1 MSMDPEMQA
10 AWDAW
15 ADTKIEA
22 AWRHHMDVVGD
33 ALGET
38 MQKFDAK
45 IAIRCHSLI
54 HALQQT
60 QDVNVLIDLQLQPN
74 RCTSATSDMAQGRH
88 AKSQAVDRKIPATL
102 SRAPT
107 R

>member
-1 MSMDPEMQA
+1 MS
-10 AWDAW
+10 
-15 ADTKIEA
+15 
-22 AWRHHMDVVGD
+22 H
-33 ALGET
+33 
-38 MQKFDAK
+38 
-45 IAIRCHSLI
+45 RCHSLI

-102 SRAPT
+102 SRARPRPT
-107 R
+107 IYKIAHFIRKIRKLRRGRIEGN